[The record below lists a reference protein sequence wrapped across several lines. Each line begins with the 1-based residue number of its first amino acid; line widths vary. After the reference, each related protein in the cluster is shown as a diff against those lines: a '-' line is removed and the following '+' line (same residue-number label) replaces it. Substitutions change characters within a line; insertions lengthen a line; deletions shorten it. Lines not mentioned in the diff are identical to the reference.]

1 LQSFFFALSGRE
13 AMMAK
18 ARTNRPG
25 GPAIRAV
32 DPWLPGNP
40 TAGRLH
46 QLLSDRE
53 RAQLATIATIARFKK
68 GEQIYAE
75 GEHADTIFNIVSGV
89 VKSYTTN
96 ATDHITAFLYP
107 QDLFGLL
114 EEGHYTNSAMAVTPV
129 TAYALPTLAL
139 RRVLSRDADLE
150 FHVITK
156 LCHELRQAQRHALL
170 LAQRHALAKL
180 VMFLELQEH
189 LQTTG
194 ENAVTEV
201 YLPMDRKDIAEFVGM
216 SLAAVSRGFRDLVA
230 RHVIRIRDRRHVEI
244 LDHKALEGF
253 ADGTAHHPLRLRAA
267 GAAVTKDA

>member
-1 LQSFFFALSGRE
+1 
-13 AMMAK
+13 MAK

-46 QLLSDRE
+46 QLLNDEE
-53 RAQLATIATIARFKK
+53 RAQLATIATIVRFKK
-68 GEQIYAE
+68 GERIYSE
-75 GEHADTIFNIVSGV
+75 GERADTIFNIVSGV
-89 VKSYTTN
+89 VKAFTSNT
-96 ATDHITAFLYP
+96 TDHITAFLYP

-114 EEGHYTNSAMAVTPV
+114 EEGQYTNSAAAVTPV

-139 RRVLSRDADLE
+139 RRELSKDAELE
-150 FHVITK
+150 FHVIAK

-170 LAQRHALAKL
+170 LAQRHALTKL
-180 VMFLELQEH
+180 AMFLQLQEH

-194 ENAVTEV
+194 ENPVAEI
-201 YLPMDRKDIAEFVGM
+201 YLPMDRKDVAEFVGM

-230 RHVIRIRDRRHVEI
+230 RRIVRIRDRRHVKVV
-244 LDHKALEGF
+244 DRKALEKL
-253 ADGTAHHPLRLRAA
+253 AAQAARYPLPQHQRRARR
-267 GAAVTKDA
+267 